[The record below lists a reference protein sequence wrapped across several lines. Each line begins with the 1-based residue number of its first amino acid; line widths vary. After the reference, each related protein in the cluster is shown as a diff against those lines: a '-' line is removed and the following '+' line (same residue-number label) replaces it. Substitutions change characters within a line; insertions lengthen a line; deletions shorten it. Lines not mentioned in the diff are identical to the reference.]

1 MTYMYMGIAPNGHVH
16 SVLALIPMF
25 RPLMIMMMMMMMI
38 MIMITVAALL
48 KPAHHSHSQISN

>member
-16 SVLALIPMF
+16 SVLTLIPMF
-25 RPLMIMMMMMMMI
+25 RPLMIMMMMMMI

-48 KPAHHSHSQISN
+48 KPAHHSHSQVSN